1 MNGMN
6 FAFHCLKRP
15 KPTGKRVAIIGA
27 GPAGLAAAGYLAC
40 KGHEVH
46 VYDKLPEP
54 GGLMLF
60 AIPEF
65 RIPVERVK
73 LGYRDLAERMGV
85 VFHTG
90 VKVLSGERKDEGD
103 EFVEKT
109 VDFEELVRDFDA
121 VLIATG
127 TWRSWLA
134 DIPGIEL
141 EGVFKALEYLFR
153 IKSAKLGHMD
163 WSRVPEI
170 EGKRVMVVGAGH
182 TACDAALESL
192 LMGAEKVYMSY
203 RRTIREAPAGS
214 YEINLLRERGVE
226 WLELTM
232 PKRIIGEN
240 GKVKAVELIRTKLSE
255 PDESGRRRPVPIEGS
270 EFTVEVDYVV
280 CAMGQTPTPPFG
292 ENCGIATDRK
302 GRIVVDSRHMT
313 SREGIFAAGDVVL
326 GPSLVGRATRDGLYA
341 GRDVHLWLMEVR
353 A

>member
-6 FAFHCLKRP
+6 FAFHCLERP
-15 KPTGKRVAIIGA
+15 EPTGKRVAIIGA

-60 AIPEF
+60 AIPDF
-65 RIPVERVK
+65 RIPVERVR
-73 LGYRDLAERMGV
+73 LGYFDLAKRMGV
-85 VFHTG
+85 KFHTG
-90 VKVLSGERKDEGD
+90 VKVISGERGDEGD

-109 VDFEELVRDFDA
+109 LPFEELVRDFDA

-127 TWRSWLA
+127 TWRSWVA

-163 WSRVPEI
+163 WKEVPEI
-170 EGKRVMVVGAGH
+170 EGKRVIVIGAGH
-182 TACDAALESL
+182 TACDAAMESL

-214 YEINLLRERGVE
+214 YEINLLREKGVE
-226 WLELTM
+226 WLELTV
-232 PKRIIGEN
+232 PVRIIGEN
-240 GKVKAVELIRTKLSE
+240 GKVKGIELKKCRLGE
-255 PDESGRRRPVPIEGS
+255 PDASGRRKPIPIEGS

-280 CAMGQTPTPPFG
+280 FAIGQTPTPPFI
-292 ENCGIATDRK
+292 EGIATDRK

-326 GPSLVGRATRDGLYA
+326 GPSLVGRATKDGLYA
-341 GRDVHLWLMEVR
+341 GRDIHLWLTGVR

>member
-1 MNGMN
+1 MNGIN
-6 FAFHCLKRP
+6 FAFHCLERP
-15 KPTGKRVAIIGA
+15 EPSGKRVAIIGS
-27 GPAGLAAAGYLAC
+27 GPAGLSAAGYLAC
-40 KGHEVH
+40 RGHEVH

-65 RIPVERVK
+65 RIPVERVR
-73 LGYRDLAERMGV
+73 LGYRDLMERMGV
-85 VFHTG
+85 KFHTG
-90 VKVLSGERKDEGD
+90 VKVISGERKDEGD

-127 TWRSWLA
+127 TWKSWLA
-134 DIPGIEL
+134 NIPGIEL
-141 EGVFKALEYLFR
+141 DGVFKALEYLFK

-163 WSRVPEI
+163 WSKVPEI
-170 EGKRVMVVGAGH
+170 KGKRVMVVGAGH

-192 LMGAEKVYMSY
+192 LLGAEEVYMSY

-214 YEINLLRERGVE
+214 YEINLLREKGVE

-232 PKRIIGEN
+232 PKRIIGEK
-240 GKVKAVELIRTKLSE
+240 GRVKGVELVRTKLSE
-255 PDESGRRRPVPIEGS
+255 PDETGRRKPVPIEGS

-280 CAMGQTPTPPFG
+280 CAMGQIPTPPFG
-292 ENCGIATDRK
+292 ENVGIATDRK
-302 GRIVVDSRHMT
+302 GRIVVDSQHMT
-313 SREGIFAAGDVVL
+313 SREGVFAAGDVVL

-341 GRDVHLWLMEVR
+341 ARDIHLWLTGVR

>member
-1 MNGMN
+1 MKGMN
-6 FAFHCLKRP
+6 FAFHCLERP
-15 KPTGKRVAIIGA
+15 EPTGKRVAIIGA

-65 RIPVERVK
+65 RIPVERVR
-73 LGYRDLAERMGV
+73 LGYLDLAKRMGV
-85 VFHTG
+85 KFHTG
-90 VKVLSGERKDEGD
+90 VKVISGERSDEGD
-103 EFVEKT
+103 EFAEKK
-109 VDFEELVRDFDA
+109 VDFEELVKEFDA

-127 TWRSWLA
+127 TWRSWVA

-163 WSRVPEI
+163 WKDVPEI
-170 EGKRVMVVGAGH
+170 EGKRVIVIGAGH
-182 TACDAALESL
+182 TACDAAMESL

-214 YEINLLRERGVE
+214 YEINLLREKGVE
-226 WLELTM
+226 WLELTV
-232 PKRIIGEN
+232 PVRIIGEN
-240 GKVKAVELIRTKLSE
+240 GKVKGIELKKCRLGE
-255 PDESGRRRPVPIEGS
+255 PDASGRRKPIPIEGS

-280 CAMGQTPTPPFG
+280 FAIGQTPTPPFID
-292 ENCGIATDRK
+292 GIATDRK

-313 SREGIFAAGDVVL
+313 SREGVFAAGDVVL
-326 GPSLVGRATRDGLYA
+326 GPSLVGRATKDGLYA
-341 GRDVHLWLMEVR
+341 GRDIHLWLTEVR

>member
-15 KPTGKRVAIIGA
+15 EPTGKRVAIIGA
-27 GPAGLAAAGYLAC
+27 GPSGLTAAGYLAC

-60 AIPEF
+60 AVPYS
-65 RIPVERVK
+65 RIPVERVR
-73 LGYRDLAERMGV
+73 LGYLDLANRMGV
-85 VFHTG
+85 KFHTG
-90 VKVLSGERKDEGD
+90 VKVISGERRDEGD

-109 VDFEELVRDFDA
+109 VDFEELVKEFDV

-127 TWRSWLA
+127 TWRSLVA

-163 WSRVPEI
+163 WSKVPEI
-170 EGKRVMVVGAGH
+170 EGKRVMVIGAGH
-182 TACDAALESL
+182 TACDAAMESL
-192 LMGAEKVYMSY
+192 LMGAKKVYMSY

-214 YEINLLRERGVE
+214 YEINLLREKGVE

-232 PKRIIGEN
+232 PKRVIGEN
-240 GKVKAVELIRTKLSE
+240 GKVKALELIRTRLSE
-255 PDESGRRRPVPIEGS
+255 PDESGRRKPIPVEGS
-270 EFTVEVDYVV
+270 EFIVEVDYVV
-280 CAMGQTPTPPFG
+280 CAIGHAPTPPFID
-292 ENCGIATDRK
+292 GIATDRK

-313 SREGIFAAGDVVL
+313 SREGVFAAGDVVL
-326 GPSLVGRATRDGLYA
+326 GPSLVGRVTKDSLYA
-341 GRDVHLWLMEVR
+341 GRDIHLWLMEVGV
-353 A
+353 

>member
-1 MNGMN
+1 MEGLN
-6 FAFHCLKRP
+6 FAFHCLE
-15 KPTGKRVAIIGA
+15 KPGPSGKRVAIIGA

-40 KGHEVH
+40 KGHEVR

-65 RIPVERVK
+65 RIPVERVR
-73 LGYRDLAERMGV
+73 LGYRDLMERMGV
-85 VFHTG
+85 KFHTG
-90 VKVLSGERKDEGD
+90 VKVVSGERKDEGD
-103 EFVEKT
+103 EFIKKT
-109 VDFEELVRDFDA
+109 VDFEELVKDFDA

-134 DIPGIEL
+134 NIPGIEL
-141 EGVFKALEYLFR
+141 GGGFKAPEDLFR

-163 WSRVPEI
+163 WSKVPEV
-170 EGKRVMVVGAGH
+170 EGRRVMVVGAGH
-182 TACDAALESL
+182 TACDAAMESL
-192 LMGAEKVYMSY
+192 MMGAEKVYMSY

-214 YEINLLRERGVE
+214 YEINLLREKGVE

-240 GKVKAVELIRTKLSE
+240 GRVKAVELIRTRLSE
-255 PDESGRRRPVPIEGS
+255 PDETGRRKPVPIEGS
-270 EFTVEVDYVV
+270 EFIVEVDYVV
-280 CAMGQTPTPPFG
+280 CAMGQVPTPPFL
-292 ENCGIATDRK
+292 EGIATDRK

-313 SREGIFAAGDVVL
+313 NREGVFAAGDVVL

-341 GRDVHLWLMEVR
+341 ARDIHLWLTGVR